1 MIRPLSFARP
11 LVMGIINVTPDS
23 FSGDGV
29 LGRGDYID
37 AACRQAIQMIADG
50 ADILDIGGESTR
62 PGFVPVS
69 ADEECRRVVP
79 VVETLRQQGVTCPIA
94 IDTTKAAVAAS
105 ALMAGADIIND
116 ISAMTQDNA
125 MTGIVAQHQA
135 WCVLMHNA
143 ARPDRVGHDS
153 LTGGTYKAAGV
164 DDIMAYVIADLTR
177 AAGRAVTAGVKPG
190 RIILDPGVGF
200 GKAVGDNVKIIAQL
214 DRLKSVGYPVLLGA
228 SRKSFIGL
236 TLNNSVDGRLA
247 GTAACVALGIARG
260 ADILRVHDVRF
271 MADVAK
277 MAVAIAGPKCLLSLM
292 GRWA

>member
-1 MIRPLSFARP
+1 MIRPLSFAHP
-11 LVMGIINVTPDS
+11 LVMGIVNVTPDS

-29 LGRGDYID
+29 LVRGDYVD
-37 AACRQAIQMIADG
+37 SACRQAIQMIADG

-62 PGFVPVS
+62 PGFAPVS

-79 VVETLRQQGVTCPIA
+79 VVKALRQQGVTCPIA
-94 IDTTKAAVAAS
+94 IDTTKATVAAS

-125 MTGIVAQHQA
+125 MAGIVAQHQA

-143 ARPDRVGHDS
+143 ARHDQVGHDP

-164 DDIMAYVIADLTR
+164 DDIMAYVISDLTH
-177 AAGRAVTAGVKPG
+177 AAKRAVTAGINPG

-214 DRLKSVGYPVLLGA
+214 DRLKSAGYPVLLGA

-236 TLNNSVDGRLA
+236 MLNNSVDGRLA

-271 MADVAK
+271 MADVVK
-277 MAVAIAGPKCLLSLM
+277 MAAAIAGYK
-292 GRWA
+292 